1 MDASPLPA
9 PGCDWLI
16 VAALEAELRPVRRR
30 LGKAI
35 HSAVVGIGARR
46 AGESMRRLLAEHRP
60 DRVLL
65 VGFSGALTPDLAVGE
80 VVGGQSV
87 VHVDGR
93 TWQLAGPKTQRCGPL
108 LCVDDVVDDPAK
120 KSEIGRRFNAL
131 AVDMESTAVAEV
143 CQNAQIRL
151 TILRAIS
158 DGVDDALPPDL
169 AGLVHPDGRANL
181 MGVITYLVRHP
192 NRLPALL
199 SLGRATRLAGERLA
213 EAAWQ
218 VVGE

>member
-1 MDASPLPA
+1 MPA

-30 LGKAI
+30 LGNSI
-35 HSAVVGIGARR
+35 HTAALGIGARR
-46 AGESMRRLLAEHRP
+46 AGETMRRLLVERRP
-60 DRVLL
+60 GRVLL
-65 VGFSGALTPDLAVGE
+65 VGFSGSLSPDLAAGE

-87 VHVDGR
+87 VQVDGR
-93 TWQLAGPKTQRCGPL
+93 TWQLAVPNSQRCGQL
-108 LCVDDVVDDPAK
+108 LCVDEVASDPAK
-120 KSEIGRRFNAL
+120 KSELGRRFNAL
-131 AVDMESTAVAEV
+131 AVDMESAAVAEV
-143 CQNAQIRL
+143 CQNAQIPL

-169 AGLVHPDGRANL
+169 ACLVHPDGRTNL
-181 MGVITYLVRHP
+181 LGVITYLLRHP

-199 SLGRATRLAGERLA
+199 GLGRATGLAGERLA